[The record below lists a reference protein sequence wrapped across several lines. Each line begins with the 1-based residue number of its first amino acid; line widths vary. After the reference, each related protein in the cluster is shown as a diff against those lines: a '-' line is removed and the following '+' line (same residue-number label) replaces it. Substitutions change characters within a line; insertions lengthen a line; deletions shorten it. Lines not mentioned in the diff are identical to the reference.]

1 MYLQM
6 LNGLGK
12 NKQTNETKNKTH
24 PRIASSLSMILLKD
38 NIINLL
44 TLKRGQNHVFMTW
57 D

>member
-1 MYLQM
+1 M